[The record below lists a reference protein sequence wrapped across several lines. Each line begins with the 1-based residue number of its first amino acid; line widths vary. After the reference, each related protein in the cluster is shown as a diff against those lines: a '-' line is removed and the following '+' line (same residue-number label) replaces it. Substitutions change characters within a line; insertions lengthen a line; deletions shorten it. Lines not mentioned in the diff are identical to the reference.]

1 MFAVSC
7 SCILFLLI
15 RLSTADHMMQL
26 VINAFSE
33 YNSVHCHILLFSSS
47 GIFYEQRALVDFY
60 RAAILNN
67 YTPTVMEN
75 IIDETGKNN
84 TFYSRNQCVRP
95 LRSFI
100 MGNVSNIA
108 KYMVIAERSKNTLK
122 DIWLLF
128 VKDSY
133 EQELIIS
140 QVELSIRS
148 EVYIARRTVDG
159 YEFWEIYQTAKKES
173 IRAIYYGNWTIDAGL
188 SVTELSVLERRNNFR
203 GAVLRAIMFETDRY
217 TKTKESLQTR
227 LMKCVWN
234 LLEEKLNFTTK
245 PVVLLDSYSEHQ
257 VHNNN
262 WNDIIFGLL
271 AKNKADVSMVAPSA
285 ESFSPHIIDQSGL
298 LDKTEYR
305 IFIKKYEVGLDS
317 WFHFFDPLRPNVWYV
332 TVLMTVM
339 LSVMILLMNR
349 IACKV
354 GLIKSRYYYSDV
366 CIALHRMLCLQG
378 GDIQQ
383 ELSSMSLLFVFINF
397 WTYLIQIMYSA
408 ALASSMAIKHYEV
421 PFHSLKELLADG
433 NYEFGVHRYSTEY
446 ALFYRTNDTFLM
458 KLNTAVMEQN
468 VSKLPTTYLE
478 GLKRV
483 CSENKYAFMAGKLHV
498 FELQSQLPCELHYL
512 TDEEYTVNSAY
523 AMSKHNEYLPLIN
536 GWLCKLKEAGLIS
549 KINSD
554 VLGLRQHFSDDS
566 RTFKSRELQDTII
579 LQLLFIVGIILS
591 IVTLCAERTYN
602 RMRRNGLKART
613 TSVHS

>member
-1 MFAVSC
+1 MFAVSF

-26 VINAFSE
+26 VIKAFSE
-33 YNSVHCHILLFSSS
+33 YNSVHCHILLFSSA

-60 RAAILNN
+60 KATILNN
-67 YTPTVMEN
+67 YAPTVMEN
-75 IIDETGKNN
+75 IIDESGRSN
-84 TFYSRNQCVRP
+84 TLYRQNQCVRP

-122 DIWLLF
+122 DTWLLF

-159 YEFWEIYQTAKKES
+159 YEFWEIYQTAKRES
-173 IRAIYYGNWTIDAGL
+173 ISVIYYGNWTIDAGL
-188 SVTELSVLERRNNFR
+188 TVTELSILERRHNFR

-217 TKTKESLQTR
+217 TEIKESLQTR

-234 LLEEKLNFTTK
+234 LLEKKLNFTTK
-245 PVVLLDSYSEHQ
+245 PVVLADNYWEHR
-257 VHNNN
+257 VHNNK
-262 WNDIIFGLL
+262 WNDIIVGLL
-271 AKNKADVSMVAPSA
+271 AENKADVSMIAPSV

-305 IFIKKYEVGLDS
+305 IFLKKWEVGLDS
-317 WFHFFDPLRPNVWYV
+317 WFHFFDPLRPNVWYL
-332 TVLMTVM
+332 TVFMTVM

-349 IACKV
+349 LACKV
-354 GLIKSRYYYSDV
+354 GLMKSRYYYSDV

-383 ELSSMSLLFVFINF
+383 EMSSMSLLFVFINF
-397 WTYLIQIMYSA
+397 WAYLIQIMYSA

-421 PFHSLKELLADG
+421 PFHSFKELLADG
-433 NYEFGVHRYSTEY
+433 NYEFGVHRYSLEY
-446 ALFYRTNDTFLM
+446 ALFYKTNDTFLM
-458 KLNTAVMEQN
+458 KLNTAMMEQN
-468 VSKLPTTYLE
+468 VSKLPTTYLQ
-478 GLKRV
+478 GLQRV
-483 CSENKYAFMAGKLHV
+483 CSENKYAFMASKLQV

-536 GWLCKLKEAGLIS
+536 GWLCKLKETGLIS
-549 KINSD
+549 KINRN
-554 VLGLRQHFSDDS
+554 VLGLGQQFSDDS
-566 RTFKSRELQDTII
+566 RSFRSRELQDTII
-579 LQLLFIVGIILS
+579 LQLLFIVGIVLS
-591 IVTLCAERTYN
+591 IVTLFAERTYN
-602 RMRRNGLKART
+602 RMRRNGVKAR
-613 TSVHS
+613 SGHN